1 MNHNIQD
8 NKSIYRRFCEQAFNR
23 HDYSVVDELVSP
35 DVVSHDPLPGQ
46 PAGAEGLKQTLQV
59 FHTAFPDLHADIE
72 DLIAEDDKVM
82 ARVRVTGTHKGEFMG
97 QKATGHALAYP
108 EVVTVRIRDGRIVEH
123 WSVADTA
130 PLREAV
136 GLVPA
141 G

>member
-1 MNHNIQD
+1 M
-8 NKSIYRRFCEQAFNR
+8 
-23 HDYSVVDELVSP
+23 V
-35 DVVSHDPLPGQ
+35 
-46 PAGAEGLKQTLQV
+46 
-59 FHTAFPDLHADIE
+59 
-72 DLIAEDDKVM
+72 